1 MRAADAVATRPRP
14 LAAVA
19 TALRQRRGLGA
30 TDHRPWP
37 LPDRPWFMGQT
48 WRHLLFAHW
57 QVEPDVL
64 DRTIPP
70 QLRLELHEGRAWI
83 GVTPFRVE
91 GLRLRWTLPPP
102 LLSRFLEVN
111 VRTYVEY
118 GGKPG
123 IYFLSLDAASRLA
136 VAVARRTYGLPYFRA
151 RMSLGESDLGFG
163 MRSTRGS
170 GNGSPAELECRY
182 APEGE
187 RFAAQPGSLEHW
199 LTERYCLYTVAQGG
213 TVQRAEIHHPQWPLQ
228 PATAEISLNTM
239 ASGYGLEL
247 EGAPLLHYSERQ
259 DVVLWPIEPA
269 F

>member
-1 MRAADAVATRPRP
+1 
-14 LAAVA
+14 
-19 TALRQRRGLGA
+19 
-30 TDHRPWP
+30 
-37 LPDRPWFMGQT
+37 MGQT

-64 DRTIPP
+64 ARTIPP

-136 VAVARRTYGLPYFRA
+136 VAVARRTYRLPYFRA

-163 MRSTRGS
+163 MRSTRAS
-170 GNGSPAELECRY
+170 GDGPPAELECRY

-199 LTERYCLYTVAQGG
+199 LTERYCLYTVAEGG
-213 TVQRAEIHHPQWPLQ
+213 DRPARRDPPPAVAASARDCRDLPQHDDLGLRA
-228 PATAEISLNTM
+228 
-239 ASGYGLEL
+239 
-247 EGAPLLHYSERQ
+247 GAGGRALAALLRAPRRGPV
-259 DVVLWPIEPA
+259 DDRARI
-269 F
+269 